1 MTAFASGKYALAI
14 SDRSGMAFPYN
25 EMVTEWN
32 GAFVHFTE
40 FEPKQPQLDPTPAS
54 ADPQGLPQARP
65 ARTEFPVQDFLTTNN
80 PFSNTTTSVGGQDRA
95 NIFITQLNNSLVNGD
110 YVRFQDVKTSME
122 AAGINPSYGIGD
134 IEQSAIL
141 TNNITAT
148 ATTINITMQNNN
160 YSAQVNFPGT
170 AASPGFVVIE
180 KVLTAADTTDPL
192 LIGSYQN
199 EVISYTGTTS
209 TGTTTGSL
217 TGCVRGT
224 STSFRGQT
232 PPSTVA
238 GTHLAGARLNGS
250 RPITLVPTTFVN
262 DANTTI
268 TETNSFEAL
277 VSTPDAWGVADG
289 LVLGGG
295 LQCTYGPV
303 NDRA

>member
-1 MTAFASGKYALAI
+1 MARFAKGRRALAI
-14 SDRSGMAFPYN
+14 SDRSGAAFPYR
-25 EMVTEWN
+25 EMVKEWT
-32 GAFVHFTE
+32 GAFVHNSE
-40 FEPKQPQLDPTPAS
+40 FEAKQPQLEPHPVG
-54 ADPQGLPQARP
+54 ADPQGLMNARP
-65 ARTEFPVQDFLTTNN
+65 ARTEFPVQDFLSNN
-80 PFSNTTTSVGGQDRA
+80 PFSNTTTAVGGQDRA
-95 NIFITQLNNSLVNGD
+95 NILINQPGNGLINGEF
-110 YVRFQDVKTSME
+110 VRFQDVKTSME

-170 AASPGFVVIE
+170 VASPGFVVIE
-180 KVLTAADTTDPL
+180 KVNTTT
-192 LIGSYQN
+192 GRFEN

-209 TGTTTGSL
+209 NGTTTGSL

-224 STSFRGQT
+224 STAFRGFT
-232 PPSTVA
+232 PPPTIASI
-238 GTHLAGARLNGS
+238 HLAGARLNGS
-250 RPITLVPTTFVN
+250 RPITLIPTTFVN
-262 DANTTI
+262 EANTTI

-289 LVLGGG
+289 LVVGGG
-295 LQCTYGPV
+295 LQCTYGPI